1 MLVGHKCPTNML
13 LQTQVFQLI
22 VGFKSLQGRL
32 KTQNLVFRRPFPAK
46 IPIPFTPKIQES
58 PCRLPPPPSST
69 ANLPTNTASAAVSL
83 VKTACR
89 LIRFLLKSA
98 ARRRARSRLPWCW
111 KTRMPLP
118 PAVLCGYIG

>member
-46 IPIPFTPKIQES
+46 IPYRSIQNKASHSLHTHKLRALPCHTPYH
-58 PCRLPPPPSST
+58 CG
-69 ANLPTNTASAAVSL
+69 
-83 VKTACR
+83 
-89 LIRFLLKSA
+89 
-98 ARRRARSRLPWCW
+98 RRKP
-111 KTRMPLP
+111 
-118 PAVLCGYIG
+118 

>member
-46 IPIPFTPKIQES
+46 IPSRSIQNKASRSLHTHKLRALPCHTPYLRATQTLRLR
-58 PCRLPPPPSST
+58 CRVC
-69 ANLPTNTASAAVSL
+69 AVR
-83 VKTACR
+83 TH
-89 LIRFLLKSA
+89 
-98 ARRRARSRLPWCW
+98 
-111 KTRMPLP
+111 
-118 PAVLCGYIG
+118 AVFVATE